1 VTHIARRGNLGGF
14 QEPKQEFALHKAIL
28 AVSAIFLM
36 ISQAQAGWVG
46 QASYYSHPRY
56 PGGLIAAHRTLP
68 FGTRLLVTNLANNRN
83 VTVVVVDRG
92 PWLPT
97 RIIDLSTRAAD
108 VLGFRGAGLAQ
119 VRIEVVGNGKGVA
132 AAQAKDLVAVQ
143 QPQPETPALIRALFA
158 GHH

>member
-1 VTHIARRGNLGGF
+1 
-14 QEPKQEFALHKAIL
+14 LHKAIL

-68 FGTRLLVTNLANNRN
+68 FGTHLLVTNLANNRN

-108 VLGFRGAGLAQ
+108 VLGFRSAGLAQ
-119 VRIEVVGNGKGVA
+119 VRIEVVGNGNGNGNGKGVA
-132 AAQAKDLVAVQ
+132 ATQANDLVAVQ
-143 QPQPETPALIRALFA
+143 QQQAPALIRALFA
-158 GHH
+158 GHQ

>member
-1 VTHIARRGNLGGF
+1 
-14 QEPKQEFALHKAIL
+14 LHKIISG
-28 AVSAIFLM
+28 VCVFFLM

-68 FGTRLLVTNLANNRN
+68 FGTHLLVTNLANNRN

-108 VLGFRGAGLAQ
+108 VLGFRSAGVTQ
-119 VRIEVVGNGKGVA
+119 VRIEVLGAKGVA
-132 AAQAKDLVAVQ
+132 AAQRSDLVAVQ
-143 QPQPETPALIRALFA
+143 QPQTPQTPQLIRALFA
-158 GHH
+158 GHQ

>member
-1 VTHIARRGNLGGF
+1 M
-14 QEPKQEFALHKAIL
+14 HKIISGL
-28 AVSAIFLM
+28 SAFFLM
-36 ISQAQAGWVG
+36 ISQAHAGWVG
-46 QASYYSHPRY
+46 QASYYTHPRY
-56 PGGLIAAHRTLP
+56 PSGLIAAHRTLP
-68 FGTRLLVTNLANNRN
+68 FGTHLLVTNLANNRN

-119 VRIEVVGNGKGVA
+119 VRIEVLGAKGA
-132 AAQAKDLVAVQ
+132 PAPQANDFVAVQ
-143 QPQPETPALIRALFA
+143 QPQAPPLIRALFA

>member
-1 VTHIARRGNLGGF
+1 
-14 QEPKQEFALHKAIL
+14 LHKIISGL
-28 AVSAIFLM
+28 SAFFLM

-46 QASYYSHPRY
+46 QASYYTHPRY
-56 PGGLIAAHRTLP
+56 PSGLIAAHRTLP
-68 FGTRLLVTNLANNRN
+68 FGTHLLVTNLANNRN

-119 VRIEVVGNGKGVA
+119 VRIEVIGAKGTPA
-132 AAQAKDLVAVQ
+132 PQANDFVAVQ
-143 QPQPETPALIRALFA
+143 QPQTPALIRALFA